1 MAARRDDR
9 KNDLTLLELSVRYS
23 PKSLEKTKNKN
34 VKFYVNTNC
43 TSWRHDASWFKARNC
58 PTVTSEEPAASV
70 VKTVIF
76 SMDFG
81 TGSQT
86 IIAFPVS
93 EKNAL

>member
-1 MAARRDDR
+1 MRRDL
-9 KNDLTLLELSVRYS
+9 KCVI
-23 PKSLEKTKNKN
+23 
-34 VKFYVNTNC
+34 
-43 TSWRHDASWFKARNC
+43 C